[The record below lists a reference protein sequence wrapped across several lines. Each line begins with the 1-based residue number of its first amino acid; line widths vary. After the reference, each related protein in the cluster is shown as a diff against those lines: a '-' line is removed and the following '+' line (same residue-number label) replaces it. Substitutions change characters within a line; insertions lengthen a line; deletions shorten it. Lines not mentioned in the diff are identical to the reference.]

1 MISLLAAAFED
12 GWAFVRQGYTIYLV
26 RPPYQKRDLVEVNEA
41 TVERAI
47 HAHGFAPE
55 LLPFQDWSALIDF
68 LRERIVSTSR
78 ARAERASETKAA
90 ALLLRN
96 ATPAVLEGYLDRV
109 EHELLPSLDLDAAL
123 RLLCAMSGLENV
135 ASEPALRDRTASLLE
150 RVVERMDEAR
160 AARASAALVSALVSE
175 DPAKIARSFPLAA
188 ERYGSGLLP
197 YIRAVRERRSLIAI
211 GE

>member
-26 RPPYQKRDLVEVNEA
+26 RPPYEKRELVEVNEA

-47 HAHGFAPE
+47 HAHGFAVE
-55 LLPFQDWSALIDF
+55 LLPFQDWGSLINF
-68 LRERIVSTSR
+68 LRERIVSSSR
-78 ARAERASETKAA
+78 ARAEQSDETKAA
-90 ALLLRN
+90 ARMLRQ
-96 ATPAVLEGYLDRV
+96 ATPAVIEGYLDRV
-109 EHELLPSLDLDAAL
+109 ERELLPALEIDAAL
-123 RLLCAMSGLENV
+123 RLLTAMSGLETV
-135 ASEPALRDRTASLLE
+135 ASEPALRDRAASLLE
-150 RVVERMDEAR
+150 RVIERMAEAR

-197 YIRAVRERRSLIAI
+197 FIRAVRERGSLMAI

>member
-41 TVERAI
+41 AVERAI
-47 HAHGFAPE
+47 RAHGFAPE
-55 LLPFQDWSALIDF
+55 LLPFQDWGALTSF
-68 LRERIVSTSR
+68 LRERIVSASR
-78 ARAERASETKAA
+78 ERAEKSGETKAA
-90 ALLLRN
+90 ARLLRN
-96 ATPAVLEGYLDRV
+96 ATPAVLEGYLDRI

-123 RLLCAMSGLENV
+123 RLLSAMSGLETV
-135 ASEPALRDRTASLLE
+135 ASSPALRDRSASLLD

-160 AARASAALVSALVSE
+160 AARSSAALVSALIHE

-197 YIRAVRERRSLIAI
+197 FIRAVRERGSLMAI

>member
-12 GWAFVRQGYTIYLV
+12 GWAFAREGYTIYLV
-26 RPPYQKRDLVEVNEA
+26 RPPYRARDRVEVNEA
-41 TVERAI
+41 AVERAI
-47 HAHGFAPE
+47 RAHGFAPE
-55 LLPFQDWSALIDF
+55 LLPFQDWDALVSF

-78 ARAERASETKAA
+78 ARAEKAEETKAA
-90 ALLLRN
+90 ARLLKN
-96 ATPAVLEGYLDRV
+96 ATPAVLEGYLDRI
-109 EHELLPSLDLDAAL
+109 EHELLPSLEIDAAL
-123 RLLCAMSGLENV
+123 RLLTAMSGLEVV
-135 ASEPALRDRTASLLE
+135 AAAPALRDRTASLLA

-160 AARASAALVSALVSE
+160 AARASAVLVSALISE

-197 YIRAVRERRSLIAI
+197 FIRAVRERGSLMAI

>member
-12 GWAFVRQGYTIYLV
+12 GWAFVRQGYTISLV
-26 RPPYQKRDLVEVNEA
+26 RPPYGQRDIVEVNEA
-41 TVERAI
+41 AVERAI
-47 HAHGFAPE
+47 HAHGFTPE
-55 LLPFQDWSALIDF
+55 LLPFQDWGALVAF

-90 ALLLRN
+90 ARLLRD
-96 ATPAVLEGYLDRV
+96 APPAVLGGYLDRV
-109 EHELLPSLDLDAAL
+109 EHELLPSLELDAAL
-123 RLLCAMSGLENV
+123 RLLTAMSGLEAV
-135 ASEPALRDRTASLLE
+135 AKDPAVRDRTAALLE

-160 AARASAALVSALVSE
+160 AARASAALVSALLSD

-197 YIRAVRERRSLIAI
+197 YIRAVRERGSLMAI